1 MCASGKVLLMSTF
14 NPRWS
19 TRSAFVTALDLIEGQ
34 WQSGNAMSCRPPVR
48 APLKVIHQP
57 I

>member
-1 MCASGKVLLMSTF
+1 MSTF

-34 WQSGNAMSCRPPVR
+34 WQSGNAMSCRQSER
-48 APLKVIHQP
+48 L
-57 I
+57 